1 MAWVVGTYACKFEN
15 FSGQI
20 LEDRSDI
27 DSSLGADAHLVL
39 GVLLEE
45 TLDTTARELLGEKV
59 SAQNHLGEPDNSRK
73 KPESTARGWCIA
85 SRVSSSDHHG
95 KGS

>member
-1 MAWVVGTYACKFEN
+1 MKTYACKFEN

-20 LEDRSDI
+20 LEDSSDI

-45 TLDTTARELLGEKV
+45 TLDTTAREL
-59 SAQNHLGEPDNSRK
+59 
-73 KPESTARGWCIA
+73 
-85 SRVSSSDHHG
+85 
-95 KGS
+95 